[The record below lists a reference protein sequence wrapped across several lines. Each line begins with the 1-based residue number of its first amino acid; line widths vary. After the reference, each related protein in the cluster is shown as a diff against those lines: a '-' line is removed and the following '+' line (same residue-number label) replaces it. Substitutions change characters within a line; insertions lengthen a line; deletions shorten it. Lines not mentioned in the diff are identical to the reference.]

1 MKDVAFFTF
10 EMFHNKTGVGS
21 TEIRVHQLIRY
32 WPEATLYKYGSH
44 PRVLIFQKVYC
55 APDYTFPEYYPGIK
69 ILDICDSDW
78 VEGFLVKQTIDAM
91 HAVTCPTEALAK
103 FLRQLTDK
111 PVVVIP
117 DRFDL
122 ALIPDRKPH
131 LNEAKR
137 VLWFG
142 YRHNA
147 ITLKPA
153 METIDR
159 LGLHLTVIAD
169 DDPMAW
175 QWLPRER
182 AEAFKNDRR
191 YKYLKYQEETIY
203 EQMQQCDF
211 AILPEG
217 GRPQDKFKS
226 NNKTVKA
233 ILAGLPVAKTKDD
246 MERFMKAEEREKY
259 MEQEYNRTKK
269 AYDVRLSVQSYKDLI
284 MGLKDTKE

>member
-1 MKDVAFFTF
+1 MKGLSIQFFPFETF
-10 EMFHNKTGVGS
+10 HGKKNIGS
-21 TEIRVHQLIRY
+21 SQIRVHQLIKY
-32 WPEATLYKYGSH
+32 WPESSLYKYGAR
-44 PRVLIFQKVYC
+44 PDVLIFQKVFIG
-55 APDYTFPEYYPGIK
+55 PDYKFPAHYMGIK
-69 ILDICDSDW
+69 ILDVCEPPHL
-78 VEGFLVKQTIDAM
+78 EGNLIRETIDVM
-91 HAVTCPTEALAK
+91 QAVTCPTEALAK

-122 ALIPDRKPH
+122 AIIPERKPH
-131 LNEAKR
+131 ENEAKR

-153 METIDR
+153 MDTIDR

-175 QWLPRER
+175 QWLPRDR
-182 AEAFKNDRR
+182 AEAFRHDRR
-191 YKYLKYQEETIY
+191 YKYLKYKEETIY
-203 EQMQQCDF
+203 DEMQQCDF
-211 AILPEG
+211 AIMPEG
-217 GRPQDKFKS
+217 GRPQDRFKS

-246 MERFMKAEEREKY
+246 LERFMKAEEREKY
-259 MEQEYNRTKK
+259 MIEHYNRTKK
-269 AYDVRLSVQSYKDLI
+269 EYDVLLSIRQYKDLI
-284 MGLKDTKE
+284 ATLKP